1 MQCWIFYLLLNFH
14 ARSIKKLVFERSELR
29 PAMSSDTILICHS
42 NIGTK
47 HKSHQRLITI
57 SHENGVIGLQNEQSL
72 CIFTQRMSNTIIDNV
87 ASMNEKAIRIPKEVI
102 RIE

>member
-1 MQCWIFYLLLNFH
+1 MI
-14 ARSIKKLVFERSELR
+14 
-29 PAMSSDTILICHS
+29 SDTILIFHS

-47 HKSHQRLITI
+47 HKSHQILITT
-57 SHENGVIGLQNEQSL
+57 SHENDVIELQNEQSL
-72 CIFTQRMSNTIIDNV
+72 CIFTQRMSNTIQCHA

>member
-1 MQCWIFYLLLNFH
+1 
-14 ARSIKKLVFERSELR
+14 
-29 PAMSSDTILICHS
+29 MSSNTILICHR
-42 NIGTK
+42 NLGTK

-72 CIFTQRMSNTIIDNV
+72 CIFTQRMSNTIQDHA
-87 ASMNEKAIRIPKEVI
+87 ASMNDKENQIPKQVI